1 MIIFLTKRNEVA
13 VNDII
18 YLRKTRIKGSEY
30 AIHTTKG
37 KMKKSNRTI
46 RINSWSYINL
56 IH

>member
-13 VNDII
+13 VNEII